1 MDTNVVPADYM
12 KLRNI
17 VLGYSFSRGICNK
30 LGINQLR
37 LRFQMNNVATWTRNK
52 FDIDPEA
59 NNPVTGID
67 QNKTPRSYT
76 MSLFVNF

>member
-1 MDTNVVPADYM
+1 
-12 KLRNI
+12 
-17 VLGYSFSRGICNK
+17 
-30 LGINQLR
+30 
-37 LRFQMNNVATWTRNK
+37 MNNVATWTRNK